1 MTTDC
6 KELRSLLT
14 VLASKID
21 ETTGKL
27 DSQEIG
33 NALYGLQGL
42 SSQMVGARLIA
53 GMYICI
59 IYTYICVYVYLGI
72 RVFICL
78 CIYVCV
84 YIYI

>member
-53 GMYICI
+53 GMYVYVYVFVYVYMC
-59 IYTYICVYVYLGI
+59 ICVYLSMSV
-72 RVFICL
+72 
-78 CIYVCV
+78 
-84 YIYI
+84 